1 MTGAV
6 GSLLLDWYGWPSV
19 FYFSGGLTLLWVG
32 YVYRCLLSERGTC
45 HSLGSL
51 GGLVHSWCLVPSREG
66 PLNPESR
73 WAQGPGAV
81 ALPSREGCSR

>member
-32 YVYRCLLSERGTC
+32 YVYRCLLNERGT
-45 HSLGSL
+45 SRSPGRL
-51 GGLVHSWCLVPSREG
+51 GGLVPYWCLVPSREG

-73 WAQGPGAV
+73 WARGAGAA
-81 ALPSREGCSR
+81 ALPSRDGCPK

>member
-32 YVYRCLLSERGTC
+32 YVYRCLLNERGMC
-45 HSLGSL
+45 HSRGRL
-51 GGLVHSWCLVPSREG
+51 GGLVPSWCLIPSREV

-73 WAQGPGAV
+73 WA
-81 ALPSREGCSR
+81 

>member
-32 YVYRCLLSERGTC
+32 YVYRCLLNERGTC
-45 HSLGSL
+45 RSLGRL
-51 GGLVHSWCLVPSREG
+51 GGLVPSWCLVPSREG

-73 WAQGPGAV
+73 WAGGPGAV
-81 ALPSREGCSR
+81 ALPSREGCPK